1 MNKIQSEQ
9 FNYIRNKQN
18 NQNCCSISLKK
29 INRVKSVHVIREKNW
44 DDRFIYEKIPE
55 YDSYKDKNVRINL
68 SIKSSSG
75 RRNLCNVPNMK
86 NLVPYKLINGD
97 NSINI
102 NSSPI
107 SNKTTSEPNNGRDL
121 FKVGSAKLRDLSFCD
136 NNNNLKYI
144 NMINLNN
151 INRLWDEMCVNKSYR
166 NLFCVIYKEL
176 NDENKQEIYQKEI
189 NELISIKNDINIM
202 KTNIEIRLNTI
213 KELSELNDKL
223 GEEIKKN
230 DNKKDNIIE
239 EISKKIEKL
248 RENTINVCLA
258 MRKLRYEI
266 NGIKYLDKY
275 DMDLISEKFDF
286 DKNYL
291 IKMKREINF
300 LKEGHVKNFFNIEK
314 DQTPFLLEASE
325 NCLTKQNEKDTLL
338 HIVPINKEIKNDII
352 DCIYYIYQELIAYQN
367 EKVSKNIQ
375 KRISPL
381 KRNHENIYIQDN
393 NKFQITNGIEDN
405 NNLKKNNSFLK
416 KSFSVVNTL
425 KTKDP
430 YFKKNLLNI
439 KDHYIYSKKKFV
451 NFNNNGNNF
460 LFNQTKSERTKID
473 NKNMSIGI
481 KFTNPLI
488 IQNNFPKKSE
498 INKKMNY
505 INNNFNRNENKF
517 NFLSQDGGIKNLK
530 NEEKNK
536 INKKKNNNENNNKT
550 EVKK

>member
-1 MNKIQSEQ
+1 
-9 FNYIRNKQN
+9 
-18 NQNCCSISLKK
+18 
-29 INRVKSVHVIREKNW
+29 
-44 DDRFIYEKIPE
+44 
-55 YDSYKDKNVRINL
+55 
-68 SIKSSSG
+68 
-75 RRNLCNVPNMK
+75 MK

-460 LFNQTKSERTKID
+460 LFNQTKSERVKID